1 MAVAPQT
8 TLPSRSKY
16 GASISKPFLGIRVV
30 VFAFLGVGPHS
41 VKYLAEY
48 GAEVIKIE
56 PQSGDSLRNL
66 IINGRMPI
74 GPENYCWELTSRNK
88 KSISLNLKDAKAQ
101 NILLD
106 LVKEADV
113 FITNMPFPIRKK
125 LKITAEDIMPHN
137 ERIIYASLTGYGE
150 VGPDADRTAYD
161 SMAWWARSGLMD
173 FVRPSNNSPVAWST
187 PGMGDHPTGMALYGA
202 IMTALYKRERTGG
215 GSEVSTSLMSNGAW
229 ANGVFIQAALM
240 DVEFPDRPE
249 PLPRHP
255 FYDFYTTK
263 DEREFALG
271 MINSR
276 IEWPKL
282 ADILD
287 RKDWIDR
294 ELFDFE
300 NPFDNADI
308 LRAELSDEFKNR
320 KLKEVDDLLRN
331 SAVTY
336 GVLGRTT
343 DHREDSQFLETET
356 LVPLEHESFEDLYTV
371 NSPFNIVGENKIN
384 FSRAP
389 KIGEHTEQVLTE
401 MGYERSDLEE
411 LKSENSIYWP
421 EKKG

>member
-1 MAVAPQT
+1 MSIRSDHLLEGIKVIDAASFIAG
-8 TLPSRSKY
+8 PSAATIMSD
-16 GASISKPFLGIRVV
+16 
-30 VFAFLGVGPHS
+30 
-41 VKYLAEY
+41 Y

-66 IINGRMPI
+66 IVNGRMPE
-74 GPENYCWELTSRNK
+74 GSENYCWELTSRNK
-88 KSISLNLKDAKAQ
+88 KSISLNLKDLKAQ
-101 NILLD
+101 KILID

-113 FITNMPFPIRKK
+113 FVTNMPFPIRTK

-137 ERIIYASLTGYGE
+137 EKIIYASLTGYGE

-202 IMTALYKRERTGG
+202 IMTALYKRERTGK
-215 GSEVSTSLMSNGAW
+215 GSEVSTSLMANGAW

-240 DVEFPDRPE
+240 DVEFPERPE

-287 RKDWIDR
+287 RKDWMDR
-294 ELFDFE
+294 DLFDFG
-300 NPFDNADI
+300 NPFENADL
-308 LRAELSDEFKNR
+308 LRSELSDEFKIR
-320 KLKEVDDLLRN
+320 SLKEIDELLRN
-331 SAVTY
+331 SGVTY

-343 DHREDSQFLETET
+343 DHREDLQFLETET
-356 LVPLEHESFEDLYTV
+356 LVPLDHESFDKLYTV
-371 NSPFNIVGENKIN
+371 NSPFHIQGEKKIN

-389 KIGEHTEQVLTE
+389 KIGEHTKQVLE
-401 MGYERSDLEE
+401 LLGYGESELEK
-411 LKSENSIYWP
+411 LKKENSIYWP
-421 EKKG
+421 EK

>member
-1 MAVAPQT
+1 MNTKSNHLLEGIKVIDAASFIAG
-8 TLPSRSKY
+8 PSAATIMSD
-16 GASISKPFLGIRVV
+16 
-30 VFAFLGVGPHS
+30 
-41 VKYLAEY
+41 Y

-66 IINGRMPI
+66 IVNGRMPI

-88 KSISLNLKDAKAQ
+88 KSISLNLKDVKAQ

-125 LKITAEDIMPHN
+125 LKITAKDIMPHN

-202 IMTALYKRERTGG
+202 IMTALYKRERTGE

-294 ELFDFE
+294 ELFYFE
-300 NPFDNADI
+300 NPFNNADI

-320 KLKEVDDLLRN
+320 KLKEVDVLLRN

-411 LKSENSIYWP
+411 LKNENSIYWP

>member
-1 MAVAPQT
+1 MSIRSDHLLEGIKVIDAASFIAG
-8 TLPSRSKY
+8 PSAATIMSD
-16 GASISKPFLGIRVV
+16 
-30 VFAFLGVGPHS
+30 
-41 VKYLAEY
+41 Y

-66 IINGRMPI
+66 IVNGRMPE
-74 GPENYCWELTSRNK
+74 GSEDYCWELTSRNK
-88 KSISLNLKDAKAQ
+88 KSISLNLKDLKAQ
-101 NILLD
+101 KILID

-113 FITNMPFPIRKK
+113 FITNMPFPIRTK

-137 ERIIYASLTGYGE
+137 EKIIYASLTGYGE

-202 IMTALYKRERTGG
+202 IMTALYKRERTGK
-215 GSEVSTSLMSNGAW
+215 GSEVSTSLMANGAW

-240 DVEFPDRPE
+240 DVEFPERPE

-263 DEREFALG
+263 DERKFALG

-287 RKDWIDR
+287 RKDWMDR
-294 ELFDFE
+294 DLFDFG
-300 NPFDNADI
+300 NPFENADL
-308 LRAELSDEFKNR
+308 LRSELSDEFKIR
-320 KLKEVDDLLRN
+320 SLKEIDELLRN
-331 SAVTY
+331 SGVTY

-343 DHREDSQFLETET
+343 DHREDLQFLETET
-356 LVPLEHESFEDLYTV
+356 LVPLDHESFDKLYTV
-371 NSPFNIVGENKIN
+371 NSPFHIQGEKKIN

-389 KIGEHTEQVLTE
+389 KIGEHTKQVLE
-401 MGYERSDLEE
+401 LLGYGESELEK
-411 LKSENSIYWP
+411 LKKENSIYWP
-421 EKKG
+421 EK

>member
-1 MAVAPQT
+1 MSIRSDHLLEGIKVIDAASFIAG
-8 TLPSRSKY
+8 PSAATIMSD
-16 GASISKPFLGIRVV
+16 
-30 VFAFLGVGPHS
+30 
-41 VKYLAEY
+41 Y

-66 IINGRMPI
+66 IVNGRMPE
-74 GPENYCWELTSRNK
+74 GSEDYCWELTSRNK
-88 KSISLNLKDAKAQ
+88 KSISLNLKDLKAQ
-101 NILLD
+101 KILID

-113 FITNMPFPIRKK
+113 FITNMPFPIRTK

-137 ERIIYASLTGYGE
+137 KKIIYASLTGYGE

-202 IMTALYKRERTGG
+202 IMTALYKRERTGK
-215 GSEVSTSLMSNGAW
+215 GSEVSTSLMANGAW

-240 DVEFPDRPE
+240 DVEFPERPE

-294 ELFDFE
+294 GLFDFG
-300 NPFDNADI
+300 NPFENADL
-308 LRAELSDEFKNR
+308 LRSELSDEFKIR
-320 KLKEVDDLLRN
+320 SLKEIDELLRN
-331 SAVTY
+331 SGVTY

-343 DHREDSQFLETET
+343 DHREDLQFLETET
-356 LVPLEHESFEDLYTV
+356 LVPLDHESFDKLYTV
-371 NSPFNIVGENKIN
+371 NSPFHIQGEKKIN

-389 KIGEHTEQVLTE
+389 KIGEHTKQVLE
-401 MGYERSDLEE
+401 LLGYGESELEK
-411 LKSENSIYWP
+411 LKKENSIYWP
-421 EKKG
+421 EK

>member
-1 MAVAPQT
+1 LNAKSDHLLEGIKVIDAASFIAG
-8 TLPSRSKY
+8 PSAATIMSD
-16 GASISKPFLGIRVV
+16 
-30 VFAFLGVGPHS
+30 
-41 VKYLAEY
+41 Y

-320 KLKEVDDLLRN
+320 KLKEVDELLRN

-401 MGYERSDLEE
+401 MGYERSDLEK
-411 LKSENSIYWP
+411 LKSLNSIYWP

>member
-1 MAVAPQT
+1 MNTKSDHLLEGIKVIDAASFIAG
-8 TLPSRSKY
+8 PSAATIMSDY
-16 GASISKPFLGIRVV
+16 C
-30 VFAFLGVGPHS
+30 
-41 VKYLAEY
+41 
-48 GAEVIKIE
+48 AEVIKIE

-88 KSISLNLKDAKAQ
+88 KSISLNLKDLKAQ

-125 LKITAEDIMPHN
+125 LKITAKDIMPHN

-202 IMTALYKRERTGG
+202 IMTALYKRERTGE

-320 KLKEVDDLLRN
+320 KLKEVDELLRN

-411 LKSENSIYWP
+411 LKNENSIYWP

>member
-1 MAVAPQT
+1 MSIRSDHLLEGIKVIDAASFIAG
-8 TLPSRSKY
+8 PSAATIMSD
-16 GASISKPFLGIRVV
+16 
-30 VFAFLGVGPHS
+30 
-41 VKYLAEY
+41 Y

-66 IINGRMPI
+66 IVNGRMPE
-74 GPENYCWELTSRNK
+74 GSEDYCWELTSRNK
-88 KSISLNLKDAKAQ
+88 KSISLNLKDLKAQ
-101 NILLD
+101 KILID

-113 FITNMPFPIRKK
+113 FITNMPFPIRTK

-137 ERIIYASLTGYGE
+137 EKIIYASLTGYGE

-202 IMTALYKRERTGG
+202 IMTALYKRERTGK
-215 GSEVSTSLMSNGAW
+215 GSEVSTSLMANGAW

-240 DVEFPDRPE
+240 DVEFPERPE

-287 RKDWIDR
+287 RKDWMDR
-294 ELFDFE
+294 DLFDFG
-300 NPFDNADI
+300 NPFENADL
-308 LRAELSDEFKNR
+308 LRSELSDEFKIR
-320 KLKEVDDLLRN
+320 SLKEIDELLRN
-331 SAVTY
+331 SGVTY

-343 DHREDSQFLETET
+343 DHREDLQFLETET
-356 LVPLEHESFEDLYTV
+356 LVSLDHESFDKLYTV
-371 NSPFNIVGENKIN
+371 NSPFHIQGEKKIN

-389 KIGEHTEQVLTE
+389 KIGEHTKQVLE
-401 MGYERSDLEE
+401 LLGYGESELEK
-411 LKSENSIYWP
+411 LKKENSIYWP
-421 EKKG
+421 EK

>member
-1 MAVAPQT
+1 LNAKSDHLLEGIKVIDAASFIAG
-8 TLPSRSKY
+8 PSAATIMSD
-16 GASISKPFLGIRVV
+16 
-30 VFAFLGVGPHS
+30 
-41 VKYLAEY
+41 Y

-320 KLKEVDDLLRN
+320 KLKEVDELLRN

-371 NSPFNIVGENKIN
+371 NSPFNIVGESKIN

-411 LKSENSIYWP
+411 LKSKNSIYWP
-421 EKKG
+421 EKIG

>member
-1 MAVAPQT
+1 MNTKSDHLLEGIKVIDAASFIAG
-8 TLPSRSKY
+8 PSAATIMSD
-16 GASISKPFLGIRVV
+16 
-30 VFAFLGVGPHS
+30 
-41 VKYLAEY
+41 Y

-66 IINGRMPI
+66 ITNGRMPI

-88 KSISLNLKDAKAQ
+88 KSISLNLKDVKAQ

-137 ERIIYASLTGYGE
+137 ESIIYASLTGYGE

-202 IMTALYKRERTGG
+202 IMTALYKRERTGE

-282 ADILD
+282 ANILD

-320 KLKEVDDLLRN
+320 KLKEVDELLRN

-411 LKSENSIYWP
+411 LKNENSIYWP

>member
-1 MAVAPQT
+1 MSIRSDHLLEGIKVIDAASFIAG
-8 TLPSRSKY
+8 PSAATIMSD
-16 GASISKPFLGIRVV
+16 
-30 VFAFLGVGPHS
+30 
-41 VKYLAEY
+41 Y

-66 IINGRMPI
+66 IVNGRMPE
-74 GPENYCWELTSRNK
+74 GSEDYCWELTSRNK
-88 KSISLNLKDAKAQ
+88 KSISLNLKDLKAQ
-101 NILLD
+101 KILID

-113 FITNMPFPIRKK
+113 FITNMPFPIRTK

-137 ERIIYASLTGYGE
+137 EKIIYASLTGYGE

-202 IMTALYKRERTGG
+202 IMTALYKRERTGK
-215 GSEVSTSLMSNGAW
+215 GSEVSTSLMANGAW

-240 DVEFPDRPE
+240 DVEFPERPE

-263 DEREFALG
+263 DERKFALG

-287 RKDWIDR
+287 RKDWMDR
-294 ELFDFE
+294 DLFDFG
-300 NPFDNADI
+300 NPFENADL
-308 LRAELSDEFKNR
+308 LRSELSDEFKIR
-320 KLKEVDDLLRN
+320 SLKEIDELLRN
-331 SAVTY
+331 SGVTY

-343 DHREDSQFLETET
+343 DHREDLQFLETET
-356 LVPLEHESFEDLYTV
+356 LVPLDHESFDKLYTV
-371 NSPFNIVGENKIN
+371 NSPFHIQGEKKIN
-384 FSRAP
+384 FSRAA
-389 KIGEHTEQVLTE
+389 KIGEHTKQVLE
-401 MGYERSDLEE
+401 LLGYGESELEK
-411 LKSENSIYWP
+411 LKKENSIYWP
-421 EKKG
+421 EK

>member
-1 MAVAPQT
+1 MNAKSDHLLEGIKVIDAASFIAG
-8 TLPSRSKY
+8 PSAATIMSD
-16 GASISKPFLGIRVV
+16 
-30 VFAFLGVGPHS
+30 
-41 VKYLAEY
+41 Y

-88 KSISLNLKDAKAQ
+88 KSISLNLKDVKAQ

-202 IMTALYKRERTGG
+202 IMTALYKRERTGE

-240 DVEFPDRPE
+240 NVEFPDRPE

-320 KLKEVDDLLRN
+320 KLKEVDELLRN

-411 LKSENSIYWP
+411 LKNENSIYWP

>member
-1 MAVAPQT
+1 MSIRSDHLLEGIKVIDAASFIAG
-8 TLPSRSKY
+8 PSAATIMSD
-16 GASISKPFLGIRVV
+16 
-30 VFAFLGVGPHS
+30 
-41 VKYLAEY
+41 Y

-66 IINGRMPI
+66 IVNGRMPE
-74 GPENYCWELTSRNK
+74 GSEDYCWELTSRNK
-88 KSISLNLKDAKAQ
+88 KSISLNLKDLKAQ
-101 NILLD
+101 KILID

-113 FITNMPFPIRKK
+113 FITNMPFPIRTK

-137 ERIIYASLTGYGE
+137 EKIIYASLTGYGE

-202 IMTALYKRERTGG
+202 IMTALYKRERTGK
-215 GSEVSTSLMSNGAW
+215 GSEVSTSLMANGAW

-240 DVEFPDRPE
+240 DVEFPERPE

-287 RKDWIDR
+287 RKDWMDR
-294 ELFDFE
+294 DLFDFG
-300 NPFDNADI
+300 NPFENADL
-308 LRAELSDEFKNR
+308 LRSELSDEFKIR
-320 KLKEVDDLLRN
+320 SLKEIDELLRN
-331 SAVTY
+331 SGVTY

-343 DHREDSQFLETET
+343 DHREDLQFLETET
-356 LVPLEHESFEDLYTV
+356 LVPLDHESFDKLYTV
-371 NSPFNIVGENKIN
+371 NSPFHIQGEKKIN

-389 KIGEHTEQVLTE
+389 KIGEHTKQVLE
-401 MGYERSDLEE
+401 LLGYGESELEN
-411 LKSENSIYWP
+411 LKKENSIYWP
-421 EKKG
+421 EK

>member
-1 MAVAPQT
+1 MSIRSDHLLEGIKVIDAASFIAG
-8 TLPSRSKY
+8 PSAATIMSD
-16 GASISKPFLGIRVV
+16 
-30 VFAFLGVGPHS
+30 
-41 VKYLAEY
+41 Y

-66 IINGRMPI
+66 IVNGRMPE
-74 GPENYCWELTSRNK
+74 GSEDYCWELTSRNK
-88 KSISLNLKDAKAQ
+88 KSISLNLKDLKAQ
-101 NILLD
+101 KILID

-113 FITNMPFPIRKK
+113 FITNMPFPIRTK

-137 ERIIYASLTGYGE
+137 EKIIYASLTGYGE

-202 IMTALYKRERTGG
+202 IMTALYKRERTGK
-215 GSEVSTSLMSNGAW
+215 GSEVSTSLMANGAW

-240 DVEFPDRPE
+240 DVEFHERPE
-249 PLPRHP
+249 PLPSNP
-255 FYDFYTTK
+255 FYDFYITK
-263 DEREFALG
+263 DERKFALG

-287 RKDWIDR
+287 RKDWMDR
-294 ELFDFE
+294 DLFDFG
-300 NPFDNADI
+300 NPFENADL
-308 LRAELSDEFKNR
+308 LRSELSDEFKIR
-320 KLKEVDDLLRN
+320 SLKEIDELLRN
-331 SAVTY
+331 SGVTY

-343 DHREDSQFLETET
+343 DHREDLQFLETET
-356 LVPLEHESFEDLYTV
+356 LVPLDHESFDKLYTV
-371 NSPFNIVGENKIN
+371 NSPFHIQGEKKIN

-389 KIGEHTEQVLTE
+389 KIGEHTKQVLE
-401 MGYERSDLEE
+401 LLGYGESELEK
-411 LKSENSIYWP
+411 LKKENSIYWP
-421 EKKG
+421 EK

>member
-1 MAVAPQT
+1 MSIRSNHLLEGIKVIDAASFIAG
-8 TLPSRSKY
+8 PSAATIMSD
-16 GASISKPFLGIRVV
+16 
-30 VFAFLGVGPHS
+30 
-41 VKYLAEY
+41 Y

-66 IINGRMPI
+66 IVNGRMPE
-74 GPENYCWELTSRNK
+74 GSEDYCWELTSRNK
-88 KSISLNLKDAKAQ
+88 KSISLNLKDLKAQ
-101 NILLD
+101 KILID

-113 FITNMPFPIRKK
+113 FITNMPFPIRTK

-137 ERIIYASLTGYGE
+137 EKIIYASLTGYGE

-202 IMTALYKRERTGG
+202 IMTALYKRERTGK
-215 GSEVSTSLMSNGAW
+215 GSEVSTSLMANGAW

-240 DVEFPDRPE
+240 DVEFPERPE

-287 RKDWIDR
+287 RKDWMDR
-294 ELFDFE
+294 DLFDFG
-300 NPFDNADI
+300 NPFENADL
-308 LRAELSDEFKNR
+308 LRSELSDEFKIR
-320 KLKEVDDLLRN
+320 SLKEIDELLRN
-331 SAVTY
+331 SGVTY

-343 DHREDSQFLETET
+343 DHREDLQFLETET
-356 LVPLEHESFEDLYTV
+356 LVPLDHESFNKLYTV
-371 NSPFNIVGENKIN
+371 NSPFHIQGEKKIN

-389 KIGEHTEQVLTE
+389 KIGEHTKQVLE
-401 MGYERSDLEE
+401 LLGYGESELEK
-411 LKSENSIYWP
+411 LKKENSIYWP
-421 EKKG
+421 EK

>member
-1 MAVAPQT
+1 MNTKSDYLLEGIKVIDAASFIAG
-8 TLPSRSKY
+8 PSAATIMSD
-16 GASISKPFLGIRVV
+16 
-30 VFAFLGVGPHS
+30 
-41 VKYLAEY
+41 Y

-56 PQSGDSLRNL
+56 PRSGDSLRNL

-88 KSISLNLKDAKAQ
+88 KSISLNLKDVKAQ

-106 LVKEADV
+106 LVREADV

-137 ERIIYASLTGYGE
+137 ERIVYASLTGYGE

-202 IMTALYKRERTGG
+202 IMTALYKRERTGE

-320 KLKEVDDLLRN
+320 KLKEVDELLRN

-371 NSPFNIVGENKIN
+371 NSPFNIVGESKIN

>member
-1 MAVAPQT
+1 MNTKSDHLLEGIKVIDAASFIAG
-8 TLPSRSKY
+8 PSAATIMSD
-16 GASISKPFLGIRVV
+16 
-30 VFAFLGVGPHS
+30 
-41 VKYLAEY
+41 Y

-66 IINGRMPI
+66 ITNGRMPV

-88 KSISLNLKDAKAQ
+88 KSISLNLKDVKAQ

-106 LVKEADV
+106 LVKDADV

-137 ERIIYASLTGYGE
+137 ESIIYASLTGYGE

-202 IMTALYKRERTGG
+202 IMTALYKRERTGE

-320 KLKEVDDLLRN
+320 KLKEVDELLRN

-411 LKSENSIYWP
+411 LKNENSIYWP

>member
-1 MAVAPQT
+1 MSIRSDHLLEGIKVIDAASFIAG
-8 TLPSRSKY
+8 PSAATIMSD
-16 GASISKPFLGIRVV
+16 
-30 VFAFLGVGPHS
+30 
-41 VKYLAEY
+41 Y

-66 IINGRMPI
+66 IVNGRMPE
-74 GPENYCWELTSRNK
+74 GSENYCWELTSRNK
-88 KSISLNLKDAKAQ
+88 KSISLNLKDLKAQ
-101 NILLD
+101 KILID

-113 FITNMPFPIRKK
+113 FITNMPFPIRTK

-137 ERIIYASLTGYGE
+137 EKIIYASLTGYGE

-202 IMTALYKRERTGG
+202 IMTALYKRERTGK
-215 GSEVSTSLMSNGAW
+215 GSEVSTSLMANGAW

-240 DVEFPDRPE
+240 DVEFPERSE

-287 RKDWIDR
+287 RKDWMDR
-294 ELFDFE
+294 DLFDFG
-300 NPFDNADI
+300 NPFENADL
-308 LRAELSDEFKNR
+308 LRSELSDEFKIR
-320 KLKEVDDLLRN
+320 SLKEIDELLRN
-331 SAVTY
+331 SGVTY

-343 DHREDSQFLETET
+343 DHREDLQFLETET
-356 LVPLEHESFEDLYTV
+356 LVPLDHESFDKLYTV
-371 NSPFNIVGENKIN
+371 NSPFHIQGEKKIN

-389 KIGEHTEQVLTE
+389 KIGEHTKQVLE
-401 MGYERSDLEE
+401 LLGYGESELEK
-411 LKSENSIYWP
+411 LKKENSIYWP
-421 EKKG
+421 EK

>member
-1 MAVAPQT
+1 LNTKSDHLLEGIKVIDAASFIAG
-8 TLPSRSKY
+8 PSAATIMSD
-16 GASISKPFLGIRVV
+16 
-30 VFAFLGVGPHS
+30 
-41 VKYLAEY
+41 Y

-320 KLKEVDDLLRN
+320 KLKEVDELLRN